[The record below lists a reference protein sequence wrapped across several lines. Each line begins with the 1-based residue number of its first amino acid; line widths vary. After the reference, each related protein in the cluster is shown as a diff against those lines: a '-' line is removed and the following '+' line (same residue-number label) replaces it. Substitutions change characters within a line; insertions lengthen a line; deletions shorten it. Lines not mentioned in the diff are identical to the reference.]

1 MKPVESRN
9 FDRISTFEKS
19 LEIYIYIKF
28 LLMEN
33 QETRWKQIFSQN
45 FLHLKNDI
53 FLMKIQETKLFK
65 KKKEKKEKKRERE
78 QSFNSS

>member
-1 MKPVESRN
+1 
-9 FDRISTFEKS
+9 
-19 LEIYIYIKF
+19 
-28 LLMEN
+28 MEN

-65 KKKEKKEKKRERE
+65 KKKKKKRKKKRERAKF
-78 QSFNSS
+78 QQ

>member
-1 MKPVESRN
+1 
-9 FDRISTFEKS
+9 
-19 LEIYIYIKF
+19 
-28 LLMEN
+28 MEN

-65 KKKEKKEKKRERE
+65 KKKRKKRKKKERESKVSTVANERMLE
-78 QSFNSS
+78 SIPG

>member
-53 FLMKIQETKLFK
+53 FLMKIQETKLF
-65 KKKEKKEKKRERE
+65 EKKERAKF
-78 QSFNSS
+78 QH

>member
-19 LEIYIYIKF
+19 FEIYIYF

-53 FLMKIQETKLFK
+53 FLMKIQETKLF
-65 KKKEKKEKKRERE
+65 EKKERAKF
-78 QSFNSS
+78 QH

>member
-1 MKPVESRN
+1 
-9 FDRISTFEKS
+9 
-19 LEIYIYIKF
+19 
-28 LLMEN
+28 MEN